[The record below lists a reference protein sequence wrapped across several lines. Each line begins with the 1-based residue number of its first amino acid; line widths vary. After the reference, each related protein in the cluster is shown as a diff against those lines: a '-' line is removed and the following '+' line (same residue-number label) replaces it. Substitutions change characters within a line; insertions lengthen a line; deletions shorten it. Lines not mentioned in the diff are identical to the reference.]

1 MLALLIARNLTQ
13 TLLLTILFLL
23 IAVTSPLLACGPVA
37 QPAPGDDGAS
47 PAAQTSGGGEPT
59 AEPAEPTITPALE
72 SGNSNV
78 EPPTVAPTD
87 TPMPPQTG
95 NDNPPA
101 EPTEPAI
108 TPTLE
113 RENPTA
119 EPPTETPTNTPTPR
133 QTPVQ
138 DDSRIQRDLEPLP
151 PATTKNYPN
160 IRSQH
165 LHYLVIEFE
174 KAQEAKGSSSGQE
187 ADAAENS
194 ELVELE
200 MTHNAVEIAAWLKE
214 RGISPSWPWHRPI
227 NADDT
232 YMAVTV
238 PLALM
243 GELSQQKGIKYIHLP
258 LTAVPGN

>member
-1 MLALLIARNLTQ
+1 MEWLTGKTTPQAILLPA
-13 TLLLTILFLL
+13 LFLL
-23 IAVTSPLLACGPVA
+23 MAVTAALLACGPVA
-37 QPAPGDDGAS
+37 QPSPDDNFTL
-47 PAAQTSGGGEPT
+47 PAAQEIGNNDPT
-59 AEPAEPTITPALE
+59 PET
-72 SGNSNV
+72 
-78 EPPTVAPTD
+78 
-87 TPMPPQTG
+87 
-95 NDNPPA
+95 
-101 EPTEPAI
+101 TEPVPTF
-108 TPTLE
+108 TPVPE
-113 RENPTA
+113 SPTA
-119 EPPTETPTNTPTPR
+119 EPPTATPTDTPTPR

-138 DDSRIQRDLEPLP
+138 DDSSIQRDLEPLP
-151 PATTKNYPN
+151 PVTTKNYPN
-160 IRSQH
+160 IYSQH

-258 LTAVPGN
+258 ATMVPGN

>member
-1 MLALLIARNLTQ
+1 MPALLTARNLPQ
-13 TLLLTILFLL
+13 TLLLTALFLMV
-23 IAVTSPLLACGPVA
+23 AVTTALLACGPVA
-37 QPAPGDDGAS
+37 QPAPVDDGAL
-47 PAAQTSGGGEPT
+47 PAAQVSSEGEPT
-59 AEPAEPTITPALE
+59 AEPAEPTITPTLV
-72 SGNSNV
+72 SGRSTI
-78 EPPTVAPTD
+78 ETPTAMPAD
-87 TPMPPQTG
+87 TPMPPQSG
-95 NDNPPA
+95 NDDPPL

-160 IRSQH
+160 IYSQH

-174 KAQEAKGSSSGQE
+174 KAQKAKGSSSGQE

-258 LTAVPGN
+258 ATAVPGN